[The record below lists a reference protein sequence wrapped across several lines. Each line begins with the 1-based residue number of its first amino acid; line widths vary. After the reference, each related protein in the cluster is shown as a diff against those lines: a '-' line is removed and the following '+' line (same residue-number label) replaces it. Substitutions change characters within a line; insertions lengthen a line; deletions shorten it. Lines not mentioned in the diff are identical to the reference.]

1 MMLNRDVFIRTDARA
16 ADTLRPVE
24 ITRRFTKY
32 AEGSVLMC
40 AGDTHVLCTASV
52 TVGVPNF
59 LRGKGEGWVTD
70 EYGLPVPA
78 PTVRL
83 PAANRRGARRRF
95 SA

>member
-1 MMLNRDVFIRTDARA
+1 MMLSRDVFIRTDART
-16 ADTLRPVE
+16 ADALRPVE

-59 LRGKGEGWVTD
+59 LRGKGEGWVT
-70 EYGLPVPA
+70 VPA